1 MGKVGE
7 RESHTYLKG
16 TNGGALESKVRL
28 EVLSNLTDK
37 ALEWKLP
44 DKELSGFLVTPDLT
58 EGHGTGLVTVRLF
71 DSSGGRGALSGGFG
85 GQLLP
90 GSLSSSGLTG
100 GLLCTGH
107 D

>member
-1 MGKVGE
+1 VGKVGE
-7 RESHTYLKG
+7 RGSHTYLKG
-16 TNGGALESKVRL
+16 TNGGALESEVCL

-44 DKELSGFLVTPDLT
+44 DKELSGFLVAPDLT

-90 GSLSSSGLTG
+90 GGLSSSGLTG
-100 GLLCTGH
+100 GLFCTGH